1 MRAAA
6 RSAGIFGRVLFKRRQ
21 LDGIAA
27 GTVTLA
33 FRRWERARVKP
44 GTRLRTAVG
53 VVAIDAVREVDDV
66 TEDEARRAGLASRAE
81 ALAQERPGRLHRI
94 ELHLDGADPRI
105 ALRVGEPTQ
114 EDFRRLDRMGPWAY
128 EVLRAIDEQPG
139 VRAADLAAGF
149 GREKR
154 PFKADVRK
162 LKELGLTE
170 SLPTGYR
177 LSPRGRAVLLSL
189 TSVPPMTE

>member
-1 MRAAA
+1 
-6 RSAGIFGRVLFKRRQ
+6 VLFKRRQ

-53 VVAIDAVREVDDV
+53 VVAIDAVREVDEV
-66 TEDEARRAGLASRAE
+66 TEEEARRAGSASRAE
-81 ALAQERPGRLHRI
+81 ALGEGRPGRLHRI
-94 ELHLDGADPRI
+94 ELHLDGPDPRV
-105 ALRVGEPTQ
+105 ALRVGKPTQ
-114 EDFRRLDRMGPWAY
+114 EDLRRLDRMGPWAY
-128 EVLRAIDEQPG
+128 EVLRAIDQHPG

-149 GREKR
+149 GREKL

-170 SLPTGYR
+170 SLQTGYR
-177 LSPRGRAVLLSL
+177 LSPRGRAVLLNL
-189 TSVPPMTE
+189 TSVPPITE

>member
-1 MRAAA
+1 MV
-6 RSAGIFGRVLFKRRQ
+6 GRVLFRRRQ

-53 VVAIDAVREVDDV
+53 VVVIDAVREVDDV
-66 TEDEARRAGLASRAE
+66 SEEEIQRAGLGSRAE
-81 ALAQERPGRLHRI
+81 ALREGRPGRLHRI
-94 ELHLDGADPRI
+94 ELHFAGPDPRI
-105 ALRVGEPTQ
+105 ALRTGAPTQ
-114 EDFRRLDRMGPWAY
+114 QDFRRLDRMGPWAY
-128 EVLRAIDEQPG
+128 EVLAAIAEHPG
-139 VRAADLAAGF
+139 VRAAELAAEF

-154 PFKADVRK
+154 SFKADVRK

-170 SLPTGYR
+170 SLPAGYR
-177 LSPRGRAVLLSL
+177 LSPRGRAALESR
-189 TSVPPMTE
+189 TARS